1 MPILTI
7 GDKSVTVGEEFT
19 KLSPEQQNAAVADIA
34 QSLGVTAQK
43 AEPAEPVTANKAV
56 RALATGVPVVGGVL
70 NKLNAATNATLA
82 PVVEPFL
89 EPSENDIS
97 RKGETWA
104 QRYRKSE
111 SMQNLADERFAAAH
125 PVLDPALKITGAVV
139 SAIPMMRMAPAAF
152 GLTGTLPQM
161 VMRGAA
167 SNAALAAAD
176 AGVRG
181 EDVRAPAAVGAL
193 TGAGAPLVARGVG
206 AGIRAFKEARN
217 PTPPVRQNV
226 EKVAGVDVP
235 LTRGQA
241 ASDPTLQAEE
251 EIMRRG
257 ARGGSAEAIAR
268 QADEAAKKA
277 LADATESISRSLDPR
292 SLPAAAD
299 SNPVPP
305 QFRIGTKDDTGPWF
319 LGSDKPLYANATR
332 DSLDRLYGPE
342 VAAAFDKF
350 PSVSGV
356 NAKGQPITV
365 WHKPGEEARA
375 LREIENFKTKGTV
388 PADSAEAARLH
399 YESGLNL
406 GYPEPAARGY
416 VEKRFGAG
424 VLGEPSP
431 RTAPQAAGETVL
443 NEVSA
448 QAMARQAAEDNMAR
462 QVEAQGETLARNLA
476 GGAAPVAPFDAAERS
491 GVALAKARADKIAAT
506 RAAYKARDAVEGTFD
521 ESVPQSMAQ
530 DIRERVNTGPEA
542 LWIDPTNEGTANKAL
557 RLIDQTVGRDSGMFK
572 NAANKV
578 PEAAPAAAAEA
589 PGAAA
594 GAKVAEDET
603 TAALRRQYGDSVA
616 DAYAKQNKGAGE
628 AAATKRQPLSLLQFI
643 ASKGGLKPHAEL
655 DAIGLASGHREQI
668 PGESGFFGTVRKNGA
683 EIDRMREAAE
693 EAGYFRGKDGGTS
706 TPTEFLDAIEA
717 ELRGQKRYPEG
728 FEGFKDKKAAASQSA
743 RSTAEQEQMVRGFE
757 RDLEEAGYREL
768 GPDVHNR
775 TLKIMQEE
783 GLKAD
788 DAVESALRQLEAEDA
803 AVAAGNKVSDFPGD
817 RPMRQ
822 PGAGESRPV
831 DLKQMD
837 EARKQLVTMLG
848 DAKSKAFSTGDR
860 SDLRAMSRILSE
872 FDNVIEDAL
881 KGGKFS
887 GDAGLA
893 AELQAAARK
902 SHAEYREMFTSRG
915 AQDPIG
921 RVVEKILGRYTD
933 TAATPEQIMAMG
945 YGPASRPGTGE
956 SVKVALRLR
965 KVLPAEDFARWKQG
979 LVGYVDD
986 TSLSPAK
993 RSQRIN
999 DFLESSMGRSDILT
1013 AAEKTELGAYAR
1025 NLRAMEPR
1033 GGMVGEV
1040 DKVIAKMAAG
1050 DMTPVEVVDTLYS
1063 RTGKGDKGL
1072 SVRLGMRLKQDLTPE
1087 GWTAVRQGMWEKLVD
1102 AGEGKTPYGAQ
1113 ALSQRMHEFLNG
1125 SGKPLAQV
1133 MFSAQERAEMAKLA
1147 SIYKRMAPMP
1157 GTTNPSGSATIGAK
1171 IARKAL
1177 DNVGAMLGFGAS
1189 GVPGAI
1195 AGHVLQRGGE
1205 MLKDARAGR
1214 EAVRLFFGPQARMPI
1229 PTSKLPAIAAQAL
1242 PASQR

>member
-34 QSLGVTAQK
+34 QSLGVTAPSQK

-89 EPSENDIS
+89 APSENDIS

-104 QRYRKSE
+104 ERYRKSE
-111 SMQNLADERFAAAH
+111 AMQNLADERFAAAH
-125 PVLDPALKITGAVV
+125 PVLDPALKITGGVAGSV
-139 SAIPMMRMAPAAF
+139 PMMMAAPAAF

-161 VMRGAA
+161 VARGAA

-181 EDVRAPAAVGAL
+181 EDVKAPAAVGAL
-193 TGAGAPLVARGVG
+193 MGAGAPLVARGVG

-241 ASDPTLQAEE
+241 AADPALQAEE

-257 ARGGSAEAIAR
+257 ARGGAAESVAR
-268 QADEAAKKA
+268 QADEEARQAVA
-277 LADATESISRSLDPR
+277 QASENISRSLDP
-292 SLPAAAD
+292 
-299 SNPVPP
+299 
-305 QFRIGTKDDTGPWF
+305 TG
-319 LGSDKPLYANATR
+319 A
-332 DSLDRLYGPE
+332 
-342 VAAAFDKF
+342 
-350 PSVSGV
+350 
-356 NAKGQPITV
+356 
-365 WHKPGEEARA
+365 
-375 LREIENFKTKGTV
+375 
-388 PADSAEAARLH
+388 SA
-399 YESGLNL
+399 
-406 GYPEPAARGY
+406 
-416 VEKRFGAG
+416 
-424 VLGEPSP
+424 

-628 AAATKRQPLSLLQFI
+628 AAAPKRQPLSLLQFI

-728 FEGFKDKKAAASQSA
+728 FEGFKDKKAAASQSS

-803 AVAAGNKVSDFPGD
+803 AVAAGNKASDFPGD

-822 PGAGESRPV
+822 PGTGESRPV

-881 KGGKFS
+881 KSGKFS

-933 TAATPEQIMAMG
+933 TAATPEQIMALG

-986 TSLSPAK
+986 ASLSPAK

-999 DFLESSMGRSDILT
+999 DFLDSSMGRSDILT

-1025 NLRAMEPR
+1025 NLRAIEPR

-1040 DKVIAKMAAG
+1040 DKVIAKMATG
-1050 DMTPVEVVDTLYS
+1050 DMTPVEVVNTLYS

-1102 AGEGKTPYGAQ
+1102 AGEGKTPYGPQ
-1113 ALSQRMHEFLNG
+1113 ALAQRMHEFLNE
-1125 SGKPLAQV
+1125 SGKPLARV
-1133 MFSAQERAEMAKLA
+1133 MFTAQERAEMAKLA

-1195 AGHVLQRGGE
+1195 AGHVLQRGSE

>member
-19 KLSPEQQNAAVADIA
+19 KLSPEQQNAAVADIV
-34 QSLGVTAQK
+34 QSLGVTAPAQK
-43 AEPAEPVTANKAV
+43 EAPAEPVTANKVV

-82 PVVEPFL
+82 PTVEPFL
-89 EPSENDIS
+89 TPSGSDIS

-111 SMQNLADERFAAAH
+111 AMQNLADERFAAEH

-241 ASDPTLQAEE
+241 AADPALQAEE

-257 ARGGSAEAIAR
+257 ARGGAAESVAR
-268 QADEAAKKA
+268 QADEEARQAVA
-277 LADATESISRSLDPR
+277 QASENISRSLDP
-292 SLPAAAD
+292 
-299 SNPVPP
+299 
-305 QFRIGTKDDTGPWF
+305 TG
-319 LGSDKPLYANATR
+319 A
-332 DSLDRLYGPE
+332 
-342 VAAAFDKF
+342 
-350 PSVSGV
+350 
-356 NAKGQPITV
+356 
-365 WHKPGEEARA
+365 
-375 LREIENFKTKGTV
+375 
-388 PADSAEAARLH
+388 SA
-399 YESGLNL
+399 
-406 GYPEPAARGY
+406 
-416 VEKRFGAG
+416 
-424 VLGEPSP
+424 

-491 GVALAKARADKIAAT
+491 GAALAKARADKIAAT

-578 PEAAPAAAAEA
+578 PEAAPAAAADA

-628 AAATKRQPLSLLQFI
+628 AAAPKRQPLSLLQFI

-668 PGESGFFGTVRKNGA
+668 PGESGFFGAVRKNGA

-693 EAGYFRGKDGGTS
+693 EAGYFRGKNGGTS

-728 FEGFKDKKAAASQSA
+728 FEGFKDKKAAASQSS

-757 RDLEEAGYREL
+757 RDLEDAGYREL

-803 AVAAGNKVSDFPGD
+803 AVVAGNKASDFPGD

-822 PGAGESRPV
+822 PGTGESRPV

-1125 SGKPLAQV
+1125 SGKPLARV

-1195 AGHVLQRGGE
+1195 VGHAVQRGGE

-1229 PTSKLPAIAAQAL
+1229 PTSKLPAIAAQAV